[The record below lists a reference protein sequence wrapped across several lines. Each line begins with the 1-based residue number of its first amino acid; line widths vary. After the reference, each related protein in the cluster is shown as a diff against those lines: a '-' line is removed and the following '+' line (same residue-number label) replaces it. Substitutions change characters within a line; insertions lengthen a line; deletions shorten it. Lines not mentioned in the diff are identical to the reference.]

1 MLLKK
6 INILF
11 FFADGFDYLSDR
23 LLIGLKLS
31 DQYDVYEY
39 TQNNI
44 IYNKHD
50 RKIDVHGKAFT
61 LGGIVD
67 ENLQL
72 IYAEDSEIQ
81 FDYFIFGSISG
92 QLDLFEKFKNKLTQ
106 DNTIL
111 IDGCDSGAIVPFHG
125 STFIKTYY
133 NFGFLFLRFNYFK
146 REWTPGRMLFS
157 KTPLYVSK
165 FLESFLFKNAR
176 IFPISFS
183 IPSKKIIKKPNEKL
197 KLFPMHIVDN
207 EVLNR
212 VGYGDSK
219 YLFDTEEEYYND
231 LRISK
236 FGITTKRAGWDCMR
250 HYEIAANGSVICFR
264 DLHLK
269 PPTCAPHGLMDG
281 VNCISYKNFDD
292 LMCKISS
299 LTEEDYGSLVERSLN
314 WICMNT
320 SEKLAQSINLKVQD
334 AFES

>member
-11 FFADGFDYLSDR
+11 FCADGFDYLADS

-250 HYEIAANGSVICFR
+250 HYEIAANGTVICFR
-264 DLHLK
+264 DLDKK
-269 PPTCAPHGLMDG
+269 PINCAPHGLIIG
-281 VNCISYKNFDD
+281 FNCISYSSFND
-292 LMCKISS
+292 LMNQINKIDETMY
-299 LTEEDYGSLVERSLN
+299 LNLQIETLKWAKKFTTENIAS
-314 WICMNT
+314 
-320 SEKLAQSINLKVQD
+320 NLISNILEFKKI
-334 AFES
+334 